1 MAPGMANGS
10 SGNLSGLARALSHGN
25 GLANGSAGP
34 YEPKSIL
41 VSTSASPGCRVIG
54 TNANRPAS
62 YCWDRYMHNSL

>member
-41 VSTSASPGCRVIG
+41 VSPLASHQCHVGG
-54 TNANRPAS
+54 
-62 YCWDRYMHNSL
+62 HLH